1 MLFNEVLLRGH
12 RLGQHRL
19 EMSLSA
25 VVFGV
30 KDMDLITIS
39 KHKLVKIDLR
49 KCELIKKCFK

>member
-1 MLFNEVLLRGH
+1 MLFNEVLPRGH

-39 KHKLVKIDLR
+39 KHKLVKFDLF
-49 KCELIKKCFK
+49 KCALIEK